1 MIRMVIA
8 DDHPMVREGIKS
20 MLMKH
25 ADLEVVGEASNGEEA
40 VGLVRATSPDLLL
53 LDLRMPDMNG
63 PEVTERVLSFAPE
76 TKIVILTMYDSDAD
90 ILPAIEAGANSYLLK
105 DVRPA
110 ALAEAI
116 RDTMAGRTVLDSH
129 AVQAVTV
136 QLRRPPSR
144 RQGTLR
150 AGDQSAAAGRRRHD
164 QPADRQKPVHR
175 GDDGKNLFHPHF
187 RQTRGQRSNVGRRT
201 HDGRPSRRYGLRH
214 K

>member
-1 MIRMVIA
+1 MVRMVIA

-20 MLMKH
+20 MLIKH

-76 TKIVILTMYDSDAD
+76 TKIVILTTYDSDAD

-144 RQGTLR
+144 RQGLSAQENRVLR
-150 AGDQSAAAGRRRHD
+150 LAADGMTNRQIARSLFIGETTVKTYFTRIFAKLEVNDRTSAVARMM
-164 QPADRQKPVHR
+164 ADHP
-175 GDDGKNLFHPHF
+175 DDM
-187 RQTRGQRSNVGRRT
+187 
-201 HDGRPSRRYGLRH
+201 D
-214 K
+214 

>member
-53 LDLRMPDMNG
+53 LDLRMPGMNG

-76 TKIVILTMYDSDAD
+76 TKIVILTTYDSDAD

-110 ALAEAI
+110 TLADAI

-144 RQGTLR
+144 RQGLSAQEIRVLR
-150 AGDQSAAAGRRRHD
+150 
-164 QPADRQKPVHR
+164 
-175 GDDGKNLFHPHF
+175 
-187 RQTRGQRSNVGRRT
+187 
-201 HDGRPSRRYGLRH
+201 
-214 K
+214 

>member
-76 TKIVILTMYDSDAD
+76 TKIVILTTYDSDAD
-90 ILPAIEAGANSYLLK
+90 ILPAIEAGANGYLLK

-144 RQGTLR
+144 RQGLSAQEIRVLR
-150 AGDQSAAAGRRRHD
+150 LAAAGMTNRQIARSLFIGETTVKTYFTRIFAKLEVND
-164 QPADRQKPVHR
+164 RTSAVARMMADHP
-175 GDDGKNLFHPHF
+175 DDM
-187 RQTRGQRSNVGRRT
+187 
-201 HDGRPSRRYGLRH
+201 D
-214 K
+214 

>member
-20 MLMKH
+20 MLIKH

-76 TKIVILTMYDSDAD
+76 TKIVILTTYDSDAD

-144 RQGTLR
+144 RQGLSAQEIRVLR
-150 AGDQSAAAGRRRHD
+150 LAADGMTNRQIARSLFIGETTVKTYFTRIFAKLEVNDRTSAVARMM
-164 QPADRQKPVHR
+164 ADHP
-175 GDDGKNLFHPHF
+175 DDM
-187 RQTRGQRSNVGRRT
+187 
-201 HDGRPSRRYGLRH
+201 D
-214 K
+214 

>member
-20 MLMKH
+20 MLIKH

-76 TKIVILTMYDSDAD
+76 TKIVILTTYDSDAD

-144 RQGTLR
+144 RQGLSAQELR
-150 AGDQSAAAGRRRHD
+150 VLRLAADGMTNRQIARSLFIGETTVKTYFTRIFAKLEVNDRTSAVARMM
-164 QPADRQKPVHR
+164 ADHP
-175 GDDGKNLFHPHF
+175 DDM
-187 RQTRGQRSNVGRRT
+187 
-201 HDGRPSRRYGLRH
+201 D
-214 K
+214 

>member
-144 RQGTLR
+144 RQGLSAQEIRVLR
-150 AGDQSAAAGRRRHD
+150 LAADGMTNRQIARSLFIGETTVKTYFTRIFAKLEVNDRTSAVARMM
-164 QPADRQKPVHR
+164 ADHP
-175 GDDGKNLFHPHF
+175 DDM
-187 RQTRGQRSNVGRRT
+187 
-201 HDGRPSRRYGLRH
+201 D
-214 K
+214 

>member
-1 MIRMVIA
+1 MVIA

-20 MLMKH
+20 MLIKH

-63 PEVTERVLSFAPE
+63 PEVSERVLSFAPT
-76 TKIVILTMYDSDAD
+76 TKIVILTTYDSDAD
-90 ILPAIEAGANSYLLK
+90 ILPAIEAGANGYLLK

-110 ALAEAI
+110 ALADAI

-129 AVQAVTV
+129 AIQAVTV

-144 RQGTLR
+144 RQGLSAQELR
-150 AGDQSAAAGRRRHD
+150 VLRLAADGMTN
-164 QPADRQKPVHR
+164 RQIAR
-175 GDDGKNLFHPHF
+175 NLFIGETTVKTYFTRIFAKLEVNDRTSAVARMMADHP
-187 RQTRGQRSNVGRRT
+187 
-201 HDGRPSRRYGLRH
+201 DDMD
-214 K
+214 

>member
-1 MIRMVIA
+1 MIRIVIA

-76 TKIVILTMYDSDAD
+76 TKIVILTTYDSDAD

-144 RQGTLR
+144 RQGLSAQEIRVLR
-150 AGDQSAAAGRRRHD
+150 LAAAGMTNRQIARSLFIGETTVKTYFTRIFAKLEVND
-164 QPADRQKPVHR
+164 RTSAVARMMADHP
-175 GDDGKNLFHPHF
+175 DDM
-187 RQTRGQRSNVGRRT
+187 
-201 HDGRPSRRYGLRH
+201 D
-214 K
+214 

>member
-1 MIRMVIA
+1 MVIA
-8 DDHPMVREGIKS
+8 DDHRMVREGIKS

-63 PEVTERVLSFAPE
+63 PEVSERVLSFAPT
-76 TKIVILTMYDSDAD
+76 TKIVILTTYDSDAD

-110 ALAEAI
+110 ALADAI

-129 AVQAVTV
+129 AIQAVTV

-144 RQGTLR
+144 RQGLSAQELR
-150 AGDQSAAAGRRRHD
+150 VLRLAADGMTNRQIARSLFIGETTVKTYFTRIFAKLEVNDRTSAVARMM
-164 QPADRQKPVHR
+164 ADHP
-175 GDDGKNLFHPHF
+175 DDM
-187 RQTRGQRSNVGRRT
+187 
-201 HDGRPSRRYGLRH
+201 D
-214 K
+214 

>member
-76 TKIVILTMYDSDAD
+76 TKIVILTTYDSDAD

-136 QLRRPPSR
+136 QLRRRPSR
-144 RQGTLR
+144 RQGLSAQEIRVLR
-150 AGDQSAAAGRRRHD
+150 LAAAGMTNRQIARSLFIGETTVKTYFTRIFAKLEVND
-164 QPADRQKPVHR
+164 RTSAVARMMADHP
-175 GDDGKNLFHPHF
+175 DDM
-187 RQTRGQRSNVGRRT
+187 
-201 HDGRPSRRYGLRH
+201 D
-214 K
+214 

>member
-76 TKIVILTMYDSDAD
+76 TKIVILTTYDSDAD

-144 RQGTLR
+144 RQGLSAQKIRVLR
-150 AGDQSAAAGRRRHD
+150 LAAAGMTNRQIARSLFMGETTVKTYFTRIFAKLEVND
-164 QPADRQKPVHR
+164 RTSAVARMMADHP
-175 GDDGKNLFHPHF
+175 DDM
-187 RQTRGQRSNVGRRT
+187 
-201 HDGRPSRRYGLRH
+201 D
-214 K
+214 

>member
-76 TKIVILTMYDSDAD
+76 TKIVILTTYDSDAD
-90 ILPAIEAGANSYLLK
+90 ILPAIEAGANGYLLK

-116 RDTMAGRTVLDSH
+116 RDTMARRTVLDSH

-144 RQGTLR
+144 RQGLSAQELR
-150 AGDQSAAAGRRRHD
+150 VLRLAADGMTNRQIARSLFMGETTVKTYFTRIFAKLEVNDRTSAVARMM
-164 QPADRQKPVHR
+164 ADHP
-175 GDDGKNLFHPHF
+175 DDM
-187 RQTRGQRSNVGRRT
+187 
-201 HDGRPSRRYGLRH
+201 D
-214 K
+214 

>member
-8 DDHPMVREGIKS
+8 DDHRMVREGIKS

-63 PEVTERVLSFAPE
+63 PEVSERVLSFAPT
-76 TKIVILTMYDSDAD
+76 TKIVILTTYDSDAD

-110 ALAEAI
+110 ALADAI

-129 AVQAVTV
+129 AIQAVTV

-144 RQGTLR
+144 RQGLSAQELR
-150 AGDQSAAAGRRRHD
+150 VLRLAADGMTNRQIARSLFIGETTVKTYFTRIFAKLEVNDRTSAVARMM
-164 QPADRQKPVHR
+164 ADHP
-175 GDDGKNLFHPHF
+175 DDM
-187 RQTRGQRSNVGRRT
+187 
-201 HDGRPSRRYGLRH
+201 D
-214 K
+214 

>member
-63 PEVTERVLSFAPE
+63 PEATERVLSFAPE
-76 TKIVILTMYDSDAD
+76 TKIVILTTYDSDAD
-90 ILPAIEAGANSYLLK
+90 ILPAIEAGANGYLLK

-144 RQGTLR
+144 RQGLSAQEIRVLR
-150 AGDQSAAAGRRRHD
+150 LAADGMTNRQISRSLFIGETTVKTYFTRIFAKLEVNDRTSAVARMM
-164 QPADRQKPVHR
+164 ADHP
-175 GDDGKNLFHPHF
+175 DDM
-187 RQTRGQRSNVGRRT
+187 
-201 HDGRPSRRYGLRH
+201 D
-214 K
+214 

>member
-8 DDHPMVREGIKS
+8 DDHPMVREGSKS

-136 QLRRPPSR
+136 QLRRPRSR
-144 RQGTLR
+144 RQGLSAQEIRVLR
-150 AGDQSAAAGRRRHD
+150 LAADGMTNRQIARSLFIGETTVKTYFTRIFAKLEVNDRTSAVARMM
-164 QPADRQKPVHR
+164 ADHP
-175 GDDGKNLFHPHF
+175 DDM
-187 RQTRGQRSNVGRRT
+187 
-201 HDGRPSRRYGLRH
+201 D
-214 K
+214 

>member
-76 TKIVILTMYDSDAD
+76 TKIVILTTYDSDAD

-144 RQGTLR
+144 RQGISAQEIRVLR
-150 AGDQSAAAGRRRHD
+150 LAADGMTNRQIARSLFIGETTVKTYFTRIFAKLEVNDRTSAVARMM
-164 QPADRQKPVHR
+164 ADHP
-175 GDDGKNLFHPHF
+175 DDM
-187 RQTRGQRSNVGRRT
+187 
-201 HDGRPSRRYGLRH
+201 D
-214 K
+214 

>member
-1 MIRMVIA
+1 MIRMVIV

-25 ADLEVVGEASNGEEA
+25 ADLKIVGEASNGEEA

-76 TKIVILTMYDSDAD
+76 TKIVILTTYDSDAD

-136 QLRRPPSR
+136 QLRRPRSR
-144 RQGTLR
+144 RQGLSAQEIRVLR
-150 AGDQSAAAGRRRHD
+150 LAADGMTNRQIARSLFIGETTVKTYFTRIFAKLEVNDRTSAVARMM
-164 QPADRQKPVHR
+164 ADHP
-175 GDDGKNLFHPHF
+175 DDM
-187 RQTRGQRSNVGRRT
+187 
-201 HDGRPSRRYGLRH
+201 D
-214 K
+214 